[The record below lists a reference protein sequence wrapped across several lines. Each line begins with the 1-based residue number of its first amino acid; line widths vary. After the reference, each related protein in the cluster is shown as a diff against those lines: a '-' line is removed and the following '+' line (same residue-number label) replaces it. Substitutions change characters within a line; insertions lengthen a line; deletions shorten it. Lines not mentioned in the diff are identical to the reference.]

1 VRIITLS
8 PISLNK
14 TISSLTCTLTACYPH
29 YISISA
35 QQHHDEIGGEQME
48 LNDILYEKKDSVAIA
63 TFNRPAV
70 LNAFRQATLRE
81 FISILDDVKAD
92 DSVRVLIITGNGRAF
107 SAGIDLKEMA
117 YPSSDSL
124 TLKQAYDELQAIQ
137 DVTRRMVHLPKII
150 IAAVNG
156 IAIGIGVETAL
167 ASDIRFAAEE
177 ATFAFTEVKR
187 ALFETNGVMYILPR
201 LVGQGRAM
209 QVLLTGEKI
218 LGQEA
223 LNIGLVTR
231 VIAQERLLDAAMDMA
246 HTIAANAPI
255 SVRLIKQTMQR
266 TYDLDLEAMMQLEV
280 DGMLQCFRS
289 EDLVEG
295 FTAFLEKR
303 SPVYKGK

>member
-1 VRIITLS
+1 
-8 PISLNK
+8 
-14 TISSLTCTLTACYPH
+14 
-29 YISISA
+29 
-35 QQHHDEIGGEQME
+35 ME
-48 LNDILYEKKDSVAIA
+48 LTDILYEKKDSIAIA

-124 TLKQAYDELQAIQ
+124 LLKQAYDELQAIQ
-137 DVTRRMVHLPKII
+137 DVTRHMVHFPKTI

-156 IAIGIGVETAL
+156 IAVGIGVETAL
-167 ASDIRFAAEE
+167 ASDIRFVAEE